1 VRRRGWLLVLIPFVV
16 VTMVLGDAMAD
27 EIGDGDAAHVATPS
41 PAGSLVP
48 LPPVRKIV
56 LGSSV
61 DGRPIVAF
69 HVGNPKSGR
78 PVLVVGCIHG
88 DEPAGIAIARDL
100 VSDPPPT
107 SEFLWV
113 IPVLNPDGLVA
124 HTRQNAHGVDLNR
137 NFPYRW
143 RPLTGVFDSGP
154 RPLSEPE
161 TRIARRFI
169 LHRRPV
175 ISIWFHQHRDLVD
188 RSGGSVAVERSYAR
202 MVHLPLVRLPR
213 YPGSATRWENHVM
226 TGTTAFVVELPGGR
240 LSHAEVERYSDAI
253 LRLMQPAS

>member
-1 VRRRGWLLVLIPFVV
+1 
-16 VTMVLGDAMAD
+16 MAD
-27 EIGDGDAAHVATPS
+27 EIGDGDAARVAAPS
-41 PAGSLVP
+41 PTGSLVP
-48 LPPVRKIV
+48 LPPVRKVV

-69 HVGNPKSGR
+69 HIGSSKSGR
-78 PVLVVGCIHG
+78 PALVVGCIHG
-88 DEPAGIAIARDL
+88 NEPAGIAIARDL
-100 VSDPPPT
+100 VSDPTPT
-107 SEFLWV
+107 GESLWV
-113 IPVLNPDGLVA
+113 MPVLNPDGLA
-124 HTRQNAHGVDLNR
+124 AGSRQNARGVDLNR

-154 RPLSEPE
+154 HALSEPE

-175 ISIWFHQHRDLVD
+175 ISIWFHQHQDLVD

-202 MVHLPLVRLPR
+202 MVDLPLVRLPR

-226 TGTTAFVVELPGGR
+226 PGATAFVVELPGGR
-240 LSHAEVERYSDAI
+240 PSPAAVERYSDAI
-253 LRLMQPAS
+253 LRLVDPASG